1 MMNLNSYLIGYLV
14 LINAFGLGI
23 MFLDKQFAKTH
34 QWRIRES
41 TLLSVAFL
49 GGALGSLFGM
59 LLFLHKTRKRK
70 FQILGP
76 LFLLLQIGLYWYFFL
91 K

>member
-23 MFLDKQFAKTH
+23 MFLDKQFAKAH

-49 GGALGSLFGM
+49 GGAFGSLFGM
-59 LLFLHKTRKRK
+59 LLFHHKTRKRK
-70 FQILGP
+70 FQILVP
-76 LFLLLQIGLYWYFFL
+76 LFLLLQIGLSWYFFL